1 MMHPYVPL
9 QVETADVIETKTQ
22 HVDDKF
28 AALKADYDQINDV
41 ATEQKKQN
49 EISDLVDYIID
60 ERNPFQ
66 DIGTEDIW
74 IEDDIFDNKDDQDIV
89 DVSKDTLKGI
99 KENDPYLPTDTI
111 IDGLF
116 EPSDDEYDNIITDEP
131 ELLIAEPSLPE
142 EEMFIPGTN
151 NVSLDTGPKQ
161 SNKYITT
168 QLNSAVRAD
177 NKIKEKYKKQRR
189 KKQLGQLNKQKASA
203 D

>member
-1 MMHPYVPL
+1 MHPYVPL

-99 KENDPYLPTDTI
+99 KENDPYLPTDAI

-116 EPSDDEYDNIITDEP
+116 EPSDDECDNIITGEP
-131 ELLIAEPSLPE
+131 ELLIASLPC
-142 EEMFIPGTN
+142 
-151 NVSLDTGPKQ
+151 PKKKCLYPVQ
-161 SNKYITT
+161 IMYPLILAQNKAI
-168 QLNSAVRAD
+168 N
-177 NKIKEKYKKQRR
+177 I
-189 KKQLGQLNKQKASA
+189 
-203 D
+203 